1 MAKTAKKSD
10 KVLTQI
16 KKLTAPY
23 DAMGERLH
31 ELILR
36 TAPELEP
43 IWRWGLAFYTK
54 DGEDICYFKKLKNE
68 TCMTFGF
75 GDAAQLSPD
84 TETPRLMPCAWSF
97 TALDDAAEARLAAM
111 LRNAVGTI

>member
-1 MAKTAKKSD
+1 MMKTGKRGE

-16 KKLTAPY
+16 KKLPTPY

-36 TAPELEP
+36 NAPELEP
-43 IWRWGLAFYTK
+43 TWRWGLAFYTK
-54 DGEDICYFKKLKNE
+54 DGKDICYFKKLKNE

-75 GDAAQLSPD
+75 GDAAKLSP
-84 TETPRLMPCAWSF
+84 TGRPLSSCHAHGASPRWTTRPRRGYPL
-97 TALDDAAEARLAAM
+97 
-111 LRNAVGTI
+111 